1 MQVEPPDLEKVTQS
15 ASSATAMIL
24 VVVGAT
30 DTIKDFHDQIKNPLW
45 KPV

>member
-15 ASSATAMIL
+15 AFSATAMIL
-24 VVVGAT
+24 VIVDAT

>member
-24 VVVGAT
+24 VIVDAT
-30 DTIKDFHDQIKNPLW
+30 DIIKDFHDQINNPL
-45 KPV
+45 